1 MTDRKLQTKIIIL
14 GLVAT
19 LIVPICLNLN
29 KTQAYGTIIATT
41 PDGKGYLMEL
51 QPGKLLMH
59 LEGTGYQ
66 MGFQAGYLDPASV
79 VALASDDWFMNVV
92 KGLLSAS
99 DAILVS
105 VMREVLKYS
114 RLVSVLPSVPDSV
127 LQANK
132 ALSSD
137 SLDDLLYKLLAI
149 CKVTCANNEHYVPQ
163 EFRNEMQGIVDGVAA
178 AGYSVS
184 YDYVRL
190 LNMGMDA
197 MLALAYPVVEPLLIW
212 LNLFE
217 FLSCSGFV
225 VQGSA
230 TTTGHTY
237 MGRHW
242 QFTSYITKDHMLFQ
256 EFVPVNGYKFLST
269 SCAGFVGLTAA
280 MNNQGIGIGNDMVP
294 ACDCNPDNFG
304 MGTLLTCRYVA
315 QYKGQLTDAKNF
327 IQTSVRGCSW
337 IYGIGDGRN
346 GETGGMA
353 LETSARYCYA
363 RTMSYT
369 LPWYAFF
376 ADKQIESKSNLVTY
390 TNHYIYYN
398 MKSWAD
404 STAITDS
411 KDRYS
416 WLTNAVL
423 SAYGTI
429 NFDIATSL
437 IDYLHPPNYNYY
449 GSDPNQAV
457 ECAISSWDLT
467 TLEARGLWGH
477 YNDPWAT
484 YSL

>member
-1 MTDRKLQTKIIIL
+1 MISKKLQGKIAIL
-14 GLVAT
+14 VVVAT
-19 LIVPICLNLN
+19 LIAPALFNSN
-29 KTQAYGTIIATT
+29 KGLAYGTIIATT

-59 LEGTGYQ
+59 LEGTGYE
-66 MGFQAGYLDPASV
+66 MGFQAGYLDPESV
-79 VALASDDWFMNVV
+79 VALASDDWFINVI
-92 KGLLSAS
+92 KGLLSADDS
-99 DAILVS
+99 LLVII
-105 VMREVLKYS
+105 MRDVLNYN
-114 RLVSVLPSVPDSV
+114 RLVSVLPSVPDAV

-132 ALSSD
+132 AQTGD

-149 CKVTCANNEHYVPQ
+149 CKVTSANNEHYVPQ
-163 EFRNEMQGIVDGVAA
+163 EYIDEMHGIVAGVAA

-184 YDYVRL
+184 YEYVRL

-197 MLALAYPVVEPLLIW
+197 MLALAYPVVEPLLFW
-212 LNLFE
+212 LNIFE

-256 EFVPVNGYKFLST
+256 EFEPATGNRFLST
-269 SCAGFVGLTAA
+269 SCAGFVGATAA

-294 ACDCNPDNFG
+294 AGDCNPDNFG
-304 MGTLLTCRYVA
+304 MGTLFTCRYVA
-315 QYKGQLTDAKNF
+315 QYANQLTEAKNF
-327 IQTSVRGCSW
+327 IQNSVRGCSW

-353 LETSARYCYA
+353 LETSAHYCYA

-376 ADKQIESKSNLVTY
+376 ADKQIESKSNVVTY

-398 MKSWAD
+398 MKSKAD

-423 SAYGTI
+423 NVYGTI
-429 NFDIATSL
+429 NFDKATTL
-437 IDYLHPPNYNYY
+437 IDYLHPPNYDYY
-449 GSDPNQAV
+449 GSDLNQAV
-457 ECAISSWDLT
+457 GCAVSSWDLT